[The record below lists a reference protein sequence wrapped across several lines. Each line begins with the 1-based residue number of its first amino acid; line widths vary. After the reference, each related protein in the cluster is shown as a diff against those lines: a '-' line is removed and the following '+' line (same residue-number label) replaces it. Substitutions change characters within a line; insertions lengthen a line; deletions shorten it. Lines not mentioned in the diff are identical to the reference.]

1 MRDEVCCES
10 DRPMGLSS
18 CCGGEKCSSD
28 EVGKIRE
35 VSIRQVNYGYV
46 VVVGCHTFA
55 IESVAKLSEMLN
67 TYLLKPNET
76 EKQWYNGTLF
86 K

>member
-1 MRDEVCCES
+1 MREGREVCCDSEPS
-10 DRPMGLSS
+10 LGS
-18 CCGGEKCSSD
+18 CCGSEKCD
-28 EVGKIRE
+28 KIGQIRE